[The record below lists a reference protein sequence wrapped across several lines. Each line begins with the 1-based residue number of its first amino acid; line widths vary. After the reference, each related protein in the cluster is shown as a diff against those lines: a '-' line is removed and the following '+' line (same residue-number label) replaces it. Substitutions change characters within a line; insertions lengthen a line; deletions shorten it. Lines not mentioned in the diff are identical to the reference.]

1 MSDEVSLLIQEY
13 YKSNQYN
20 HPLQDFTVSKKI
32 GNSVCGDTIEVFL
45 KIEDDTVVEYA
56 YSGEPSQITKAAA
69 EFFWEYVIGMK
80 NEKILTLDADWVRG
94 EGFEVSYRRIRSS
107 ISALLAARNAIHDYM
122 GDGVI
127 DEYEDLI
134 S

>member
-1 MSDEVSLLIQEY
+1 
-13 YKSNQYN
+13 
-20 HPLQDFTVSKKI
+20 
-32 GNSVCGDTIEVFL
+32 
-45 KIEDDTVVEYA
+45 
-56 YSGEPSQITKAAA
+56 
-69 EFFWEYVIGMK
+69 MK

-107 ISALLAARNAIHDYM
+107 ISALLATRNAIHDYM